1 MDRKLINESI
11 KRVNVGGKLL
21 TNYLREIISFRY
33 YNMMDETWLINQI
46 KEDMCHL
53 SMNFTKEINEN
64 HPLSYVLP
72 DYTTRY
78 RGTLKVINL
87 FNNYKE
93 S

>member
-1 MDRKLINESI
+1 
-11 KRVNVGGKLL
+11 
-21 TNYLREIISFRY
+21 
-33 YNMMDETWLINQI
+33 MMDETWLINQI

-78 RGTLKVINL
+78 RGTLKVMNFIL
-87 FNNYKE
+87 
-93 S
+93 